1 MLQLM
6 QCLLLLLSMLVGHWL
21 IAALCCV
28 HLATPV
34 CALLLV
40 LLRKYLLNVYTLHPI
55 AVYNEQCTD
64 IRDGHLTLVA

>member
-1 MLQLM
+1 M

-40 LLRKYLLNVYTLHPI
+40 LLRKYLLNVYTLRPI
-55 AVYNEQCTD
+55 TVYNEQRHISNVRCDACRT
-64 IRDGHLTLVA
+64 ASNQ